1 MVIAIDIIGSVLM
14 SISGNVFVD
23 ETLFFC
29 VKYWTSWINVWPLS
43 KMTSTLAE
51 HIITERI
58 TIAIGSRR
66 VRPEKQNSRSYF
78 GISCYER

>member
-1 MVIAIDIIGSVLM
+1 MVIAIAIIGNALM
-14 SISGNVFVD
+14 LISGNVFVD
-23 ETLFFC
+23 EPFVFC
-29 VKYWTSWINVWPLS
+29 VKYSTSWINVSPLS

-66 VRPEKQNSRSYF
+66 VRPEKNSRSYLR
-78 GISCYER
+78 ITCYER